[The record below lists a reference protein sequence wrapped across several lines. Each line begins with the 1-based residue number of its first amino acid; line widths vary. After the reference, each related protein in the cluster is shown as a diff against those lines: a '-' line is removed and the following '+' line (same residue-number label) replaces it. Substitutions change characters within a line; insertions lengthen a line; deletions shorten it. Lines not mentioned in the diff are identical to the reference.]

1 MPPENN
7 GGVRTFM
14 NYFYIREKMKD
25 TNKEQIYFCNKLD
38 SKPKRL
44 NHFSNKRT

>member
-14 NYFYIREKMKD
+14 NYFYIREKMED

-38 SKPKRL
+38 SKPKKAQS
-44 NHFSNKRT
+44 F

>member
-14 NYFYIREKMKD
+14 NYFYIREKNGGHYQR
-25 TNKEQIYFCNKLD
+25 TNIFLQQTGFKAEKAQLF
-38 SKPKRL
+38 
-44 NHFSNKRT
+44 